1 MEKGQYR
8 KTVKGLYGGGD
19 FEIRMIRP
27 VKFMEVLGI
36 LPVETA
42 QSVAEQMQKLSDG
55 IKEKSAV
62 DPTMNDRV
70 TRFLLENGV
79 ASPKIWFRA
88 EAATPDGQ
96 MCFADLGGD
105 TEVLAGEIMN
115 FSFDFRGLKQLAE
128 FFRGARPGDPGLP
141 GPALQ
146 DEAVEAGGGVQ
157 GNGAVV

>member
-8 KTVKGLYGGGD
+8 KTVRGLYGGGE

-27 VKFMEVLGI
+27 VKFIETLGI
-36 LPVETA
+36 LPVETVT
-42 QSVAEQMQKLSDG
+42 SVAEQMQKLSDT
-55 IKEKSAV
+55 IREKSAE

-79 ASPKIWFRA
+79 VSPKIWFGD
-88 EAATPDGQ
+88 ESTCPEGG

-115 FSFDFRGLKQLAE
+115 FSFDFRGLKQMVE

-146 DEAVEAGGGVQ
+146 GEAVEVGGGVQ

>member
-79 ASPKIWFRA
+79 ASPKIWFGG
-88 EAATPDGQ
+88 ESTCPEGG

-105 TEVLAGEIMN
+105 TEVLAREIMN

-141 GPALQ
+141 SQALQ
-146 DEAVEAGGGVQ
+146 GEAVEAGGSVQ
-157 GNGAVV
+157 ENGAVV